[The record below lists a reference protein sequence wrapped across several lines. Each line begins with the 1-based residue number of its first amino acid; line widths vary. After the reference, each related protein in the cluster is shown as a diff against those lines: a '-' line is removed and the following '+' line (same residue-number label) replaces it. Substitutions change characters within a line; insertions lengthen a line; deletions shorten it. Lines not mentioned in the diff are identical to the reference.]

1 METLA
6 VDGST
11 LPGLK
16 DLFPEHFFEHPEQAV
31 HLQQPATLMP
41 QLSDAVPQLTH
52 LQRPQNTAF
61 QQQEMQY
68 AMISS
73 AAGSEFAH
81 QLPSTR
87 TKGNSG
93 KHSNKRVHDVVH
105 AQSPSHPRSQNSYY
119 YPSEQQQFPTPSD
132 VHLQL
137 PGSSVQ
143 TREDTAEA
151 EDDEDADGTPDGEK
165 RRHSC
170 ARCGKRF
177 NRPSSLKIHL
187 NTHTGAKPYVCP
199 FQGCGRTFNVS
210 SNMRRHFRNHARRPP
225 PPPLPQSNIYPFPP
239 TQSSD
244 HQELHGQW
252 RPTQRIPDSQQQA
265 LSLSLNANYDN
276 VTVPGDLPDYST
288 QFYPPSSDVR
298 SNTTGR
304 EGQRSDN
311 SALITPPYTNEGDE
325 RDLDNESQRN
335 FFPPMAPYNS
345 FGPGPGQSGSPS
357 LLDSNRMGV
366 QQMMTR
372 MQSTMGVPLGTDGG
386 VSSVFPVDPSLIG
399 RHDGDDLNAYG
410 DADADG
416 ELDPDLED
424 TDARREAEI
433 IEDEGIRRFGPSTS
447 NARASS
453 NSRMELSPRRREQ
466 AIMESNGLS
475 IPFPVAPSSSD
486 ASFSLSANNMSGVLY
501 RQTLTPIPTDVTHVS
516 SQASQFPQQYQSH
529 YSQRSQEHRQQQTLT
544 FHGTSGVNIMHGEPR
559 YPIQMQLPNV
569 SYTDSNQYPPC
580 SGQSQQYAQAASLN
594 GRNVYAAAD
603 GMRDNGTHQHAF
615 IDGRLHSQNIDG
627 PIRDLEYRG
636 NSATRSLASLKTP
649 GAAPAP
655 PYELYSHLPLESLD
669 GNRKTKS
676 TRSSSSDQVD
686 NKDANAS
693 GDEYGNDESEEE
705 EDDDDDD
712 DEYTGRSSPRKGKA
726 PKRGTGNRGRGRPH
740 VRPKSS
746 AVASSRGRGRPRK
759 SAPAVIEAEGQKVEE
774 KHSNLQDGVHSTDGT
789 EIGGRILR
797 KRRRVSTR

>member
-41 QLSDAVPQLTH
+41 QLPDAVPQLTH
-52 LQRPQNTAF
+52 PQHPQSTAF
-61 QQQEMQY
+61 QQQGMQY
-68 AMISS
+68 AMISG
-73 AAGSEFAH
+73 AAGSESAH

-93 KHSNKRVHDVVH
+93 KRSNKRAYDVVH
-105 AQSPSHPRSQNSYY
+105 AQSPSHPRTQNPYY
-119 YPSEQQQFPTPSD
+119 YPSGQQQFPMPSD

-143 TREDTAEA
+143 IREDAAEA
-151 EDDEDADGTPDGEK
+151 EDDEDADGTPEGEK
-165 RRHSC
+165 RRHPC
-170 ARCGKRF
+170 PRCGKRF

-225 PPPLPQSNIYPFPP
+225 PPPLPQNNIYPFLP

-244 HQELHGQW
+244 HEELHGEW
-252 RPTQRIPDSQQQA
+252 RHTQRDPDSQQQV

-298 SNTTGR
+298 SSTTGR
-304 EGQRSDN
+304 EQQHSDN

-335 FFPPMAPYNS
+335 FFPPMAPYNT
-345 FGPGPGQSGSPS
+345 FGPGPGQSGPPS
-357 LLDSNRMGV
+357 LLESNRMGV

-372 MQSTMGVPLGTDGG
+372 MQSTMGVPLGTGG
-386 VSSVFPVDPSLIG
+386 GAPSVFPVDPSLIG
-399 RHDGDDLNAYG
+399 RHDDDDFNADG

-416 ELDPDLED
+416 ELDPELEG
-424 TDARREAEI
+424 TDARREAEVT
-433 IEDEGIRRFGPSTS
+433 EDEGIRRFGPSTS

-466 AIMESNGLS
+466 VITESNGLS
-475 IPFPVAPSSSD
+475 VPFPVAPSSSD
-486 ASFSLSANNMSGVLY
+486 ASFSLSANNMSRALY

-516 SQASQFPQQYQSH
+516 SQASQFPQQYQSY
-529 YSQRSQEHRQQQTLT
+529 YSQRSQEQQQQTLT
-544 FHGTSGVNIMHGEPR
+544 FHGTSGVNTVYGEPR
-559 YPIQMQLPNV
+559 YPAQMQLPNV
-569 SYTDSNQYPPC
+569 SYTDSNQYPPY
-580 SGQSQQYAQAASLN
+580 SGQPQQYAQAASLN
-594 GRNVYAAAD
+594 GHNAYAVAN
-603 GMRDNGTHQHAF
+603 GMRDNGTYQRAF
-615 IDGRLHSQNIDG
+615 IDERLHSQNIDG
-627 PIRDLEYRG
+627 PVRDSEYRG
-636 NSATRSLASLKTP
+636 NSARISLASLKTP

-655 PYELYSHLPLESLD
+655 PYELYSHLPPESPD
-669 GNRKTKS
+669 GIRKTKS
-676 TRSSSSDQVD
+676 TYRPSPDQVD
-686 NKDANAS
+686 SKDANAG
-693 GDEYGNDESEEE
+693 GDEYESDESEGG
-705 EDDDDDD
+705 DDDDDD
-712 DEYTGRSSPRKGKA
+712 DEYTGRPSPKKGKV
-726 PKRGTGNRGRGRPH
+726 PKRGTGNRGRGRP
-740 VRPKSS
+740 KSS
-746 AVASSRGRGRPRK
+746 VVASNRGRGRPRK
-759 SAPAVIEAEGQKVEE
+759 CAPAAIEIEGKKVEE
-774 KHSNLQDGVHSTDGT
+774 ENSNLQDGVHSTDGT